1 MQELEQRSFAH
12 EGRHFIAKLFSNG
25 NRFEVVV
32 FLNGQQVSPRYG
44 VDLETDVDYFM
55 QHREHLTGHLFE
67 IAKSDIEHG
76 LYLQP

>member
-1 MQELEQRSFAH
+1 MQELEQRSFVH
-12 EGRHFIAKLFSNG
+12 EGRNFMSKLYSNG

-55 QHREHLTGHLFE
+55 QHREHLTNHLFE
-67 IAKSDIEHG
+67 IAKSDIKQG
-76 LYLQP
+76 LYPQS